1 MKKNVKKFYI
11 FYSFLFLKKQFNYF
25 HKKILILFLKNNILP
40 LANSTDR
47 QRNSIFL
54 WVVRPAHEC
63 YQIESLVLS
72 AYP

>member
-11 FYSFLFLKKQFNYF
+11 FYSFLFFKKQFNYF

-40 LANSTDR
+40 LANSTDG

-54 WVVRPAHEC
+54 
-63 YQIESLVLS
+63 
-72 AYP
+72 